1 MHTTHPLLRL
11 LFPEHPRR
19 LPRRRLWLG
28 LIRSVHI
35 LCMGVLCGGLVVGA
49 TFDMLYLWL
58 LGTLI
63 SGVGLLAL
71 DMFSSCIVLFELR
84 GVSVLVK
91 IPLVATLPMLNES
104 MALALVVVMIVFS
117 TLISHA
123 TRGLRHVSMAP
134 LSWRERLDYHLSGST
149 SGSTKNE

>member
-11 LFPEHPRR
+11 LFPEQPRR
-19 LPRRRLWLG
+19 LPWRRLWLG
-28 LIRSVHI
+28 LMRSAHI

-49 TFDMLYLWL
+49 PFDMLYPWL
-58 LGTLI
+58 LGTLF

-91 IPLVATLPMLNES
+91 IPLVATLPVVNES
-104 MALALVVVMIVFS
+104 IALALVVVMIIFS

-123 TRGLRHVSMAP
+123 TRGLRHLSVAP
-134 LSWRERLDYHLSGST
+134 LSWRMRLDYHLSGT
-149 SGSTKNE
+149 TTGSTKNE